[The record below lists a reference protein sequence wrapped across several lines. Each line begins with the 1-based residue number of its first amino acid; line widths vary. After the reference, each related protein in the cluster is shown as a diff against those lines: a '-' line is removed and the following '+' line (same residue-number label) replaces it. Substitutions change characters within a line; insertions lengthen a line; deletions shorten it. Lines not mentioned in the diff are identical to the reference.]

1 MTFFQNEKSR
11 GVLRYISGQIEVLST
26 GNKMSCK
33 NTMQNIIKNN
43 CKIKFIVIIY
53 KKYKQ

>member
-1 MTFFQNEKSR
+1 MTFFQQEKA
-11 GVLRYISGQIEVLST
+11 
-26 GNKMSCK
+26 
-33 NTMQNIIKNN
+33 MQNIIKNN